1 MTDESPPETSQ
12 QTETTEKTEIEKLR
26 DEFSEQFSTLKN
38 SYEKTAAEQ
47 ADTIA
52 SLKKENEDLR
62 RALIRNVTIDPS
74 PQPIEKTPEQLE
86 KEKIQSLSQK
96 SLEILKR
103 NIT

>member
-1 MTDESPPETSQ
+1 MTDETPTSEPQ
-12 QTETTEKTEIEKLR
+12 QTEKSEIEKLR

-74 PQPIEKTPEQLE
+74 PQPVEKTPEQIE
-86 KEKIQSLSQK
+86 REKIQALSAK

>member
-1 MTDESPPETSQ
+1 MTEEEQQPEQ
-12 QTETTEKTEIEKLR
+12 RTEEKSEIEKLR
-26 DEFSEQFSTLKN
+26 DEFSEQFSTLKT

-47 ADTIA
+47 SETIA

-74 PQPIEKTPEQLE
+74 PQPIEKTQEQLE
-86 KEKIQSLSQK
+86 KERIAALSQK